1 MSVLAPLYFLG
12 ALAIG
17 LPILFHLIRRQPRG
31 QVQFSSLMF
40 LQQTPPRLTRR
51 SRLDNWLLLLIRAL
65 ALLLLI
71 LAFMRPFLRSSVNSE
86 SDVARRLV
94 IAIDTSASM
103 QRDGLWQQAIDQ
115 AHEVIDDLAAG
126 DELAIVAFDRKP
138 KVILSFEQSDDLDNE
153 QIVATAKAALAE
165 LQPSWFATDIGRA
178 TALAADLAASHES
191 SGSAEGDDSPE
202 KYLGSASVILISDM
216 QSGAK
221 IESLQT
227 YAWPKGL
234 SLDVRHLKAQQR
246 TNAFA
251 KVLVQTNSNSSDDE
265 TGESESARDK
275 VRVRVESSSDSLET
289 KFRVGWAKADGS
301 ESFGLPVHVPPGSS
315 RVIRLPIPDATIQ
328 SLAVSG
334 DQVSFDNTNYIV
346 SPQPEAKQLLYLG
359 EPISTDTQ
367 KQREHLFHY
376 LKNIPLNN
384 ARRVV
389 TTSLSQTFKASDSLN
404 PDSTPL
410 VVVGDKLDS
419 DVADSLK
426 EYVAS
431 GGQVLFVLGTPQ
443 QSELATAIQ
452 RVTDS
457 KLSITEAKVK
467 DYAML
472 SGIDFKHP
480 VFGSMSDP
488 QFNDFTKIRFWA
500 HRTLTEL
507 EDDFQVLAS
516 FDDGDPALVEKH
528 IGNGKAW
535 ILATGWQPLQS
546 QLALSSKFI
555 PLMYAFFDAA
565 SLSANV
571 ASNDFQIGEDI
582 TLKVADDSK
591 LMLPDGQQVAVESQ
605 AELTSLIDQPGVY
618 SLLSN
623 NKVRTFAVNLGHA
636 ESRTGQL
643 DDGALERF
651 GIGLQKT
658 LSAAELAASN
668 RQLRDVELEK
678 RQRIWQWLL
687 VVALVLLGLETL
699 LGGRLSRST
708 AASPEIIS

>member
-1 MSVLAPLYFLG
+1 MYK
-12 ALAIG
+12 
-17 LPILFHLIRRQPRG
+17 RQ
-31 QVQFSSLMF
+31 
-40 LQQTPPRLTRR
+40 
-51 SRLDNWLLLLIRAL
+51 
-65 ALLLLI
+65 
-71 LAFMRPFLRSSVNSE
+71 
-86 SDVARRLV
+86 
-94 IAIDTSASM
+94 
-103 QRDGLWQQAIDQ
+103 
-115 AHEVIDDLAAG
+115 
-126 DELAIVAFDRKP
+126 
-138 KVILSFEQSDDLDNE
+138 
-153 QIVATAKAALAE
+153 
-165 LQPSWFATDIGRA
+165 
-178 TALAADLAASHES
+178 
-191 SGSAEGDDSPE
+191 
-202 KYLGSASVILISDM
+202 
-216 QSGAK
+216 
-221 IESLQT
+221 
-227 YAWPKGL
+227 
-234 SLDVRHLKAQQR
+234 
-246 TNAFA
+246 
-251 KVLVQTNSNSSDDE
+251 
-265 TGESESARDK
+265 
-275 VRVRVESSSDSLET
+275 
-289 KFRVGWAKADGS
+289 
-301 ESFGLPVHVPPGSS
+301 
-315 RVIRLPIPDATIQ
+315 
-328 SLAVSG
+328 
-334 DQVSFDNTNYIV
+334 
-346 SPQPEAKQLLYLG
+346 
-359 EPISTDTQ
+359 
-367 KQREHLFHY
+367 
-376 LKNIPLNN
+376 
-384 ARRVV
+384 
-389 TTSLSQTFKASDSLN
+389 
-404 PDSTPL
+404 
-410 VVVGDKLDS
+410 
-419 DVADSLK
+419 
-426 EYVAS
+426 
-431 GGQVLFVLGTPQ
+431 
-443 QSELATAIQ
+443 
-452 RVTDS
+452 
-457 KLSITEAKVK
+457 
-467 DYAML
+467 
-472 SGIDFKHP
+472 
-480 VFGSMSDP
+480 
-488 QFNDFTKIRFWA
+488 
-500 HRTLTEL
+500 LTEL